1 MSLWSRIAN
10 IFRGDR
16 LRREIDEELQLHI
29 QEAIAEGRDPAEVHR
44 AFGSAL
50 RHGEES
56 RDVHL
61 IPWLDSLR
69 ADAVFAWRR
78 LNQAKV
84 VSAAAILSLA
94 LAIGA
99 CTATFR
105 LIDALFLRPLPVA
118 NADRLNVVAF
128 QNIGAIDRKL
138 EVYDSCS
145 YPMFRQMRADL
156 KDQAELIAIAYA
168 DRTDLTYASDQ
179 EMEKAYRQEV
189 SGWMFTAFGL
199 RPALGRLL
207 SEDDDR
213 IPGAHPV
220 AAISYD
226 YWDRRFGKDPHIVG
240 RTFRMADKLYEIV
253 GVAPE
258 GFTGTETGI
267 MTDVFIPM
275 MMKNP
280 HTLES
285 WNNFWLR
292 TLVQLKPGVDANL
305 VQEKLAATFHAIQVE
320 RAKGFK
326 GLTKPQLDRFFQE
339 KLLLQPAASGR
350 SNLQRDYGQSLT
362 ALGVL
367 VALVLVIA
375 CANVANLMT
384 ARAAARAREMALRV
398 SIGAGRSRLV
408 QLVLIESALLALL
421 ATIAGVLFAW
431 WAAPLVVSMVNW
443 RLALPAD
450 LRVLAFAVATT
461 VGVTLLFGLP
471 SALRA
476 AAVQPAGA
484 LKGGDDPHSRGRLMR
499 GLIAVQ
505 VAFCCLVLFVA
516 GLFVTTI
523 QRLSSQPTGFSPDR
537 ILNLEAVTHGPQPA
551 VYWDQVANHLR
562 SIPGVEMVAMSGWP
576 LMSGESS
583 VNSVSINGA
592 PPTDVLADYLGVS
605 PGWLGTM
612 KIPLLGG
619 RDFRLSDN
627 APAVAI
633 VNQSFAKQYFD
644 GVDPVGRFFDRVE
657 SVNGIGT
664 RARVEIVGYVR
675 DARYRDNMRL
685 AIRPTFYTPMHG
697 INATGDSQPLSRGN
711 FVVRT
716 SGSDPLTLA
725 SILRQEVPRARPE
738 FRVSNIRTQKEI
750 IESKTIRERLLAMLA
765 LFFAVVALLL
775 AGVGLYGV
783 LDYSVLQRR
792 REIGIRMAIGAPAGS
807 IVRGVTADAFV
818 MVLAGAFAGVGL
830 GLALARYIEA
840 LLYQVRPTDPFLLA
854 LPTLTILVAALL
866 AALPAV
872 IRAVR
877 IDPASMLRAE

>member
-1 MSLWSRIAN
+1 MSLWSRIVN
-10 IFRGDR
+10 VVRGDR
-16 LRREIDEELQLHI
+16 LRREVDEELQSHI
-29 QEAIAEGRDPAEVHR
+29 EEAIAEGRDPVEVQR
-44 AFGSAL
+44 TFGSAL

-56 RDVHL
+56 RDVRL

-69 ADAVFAWRR
+69 ADTVFAWRR
-78 LNQAKV
+78 LNQSKV
-84 VSAAAILSLA
+84 TSAAAILSLA

-118 NADRLNVVAF
+118 NADRLHVVAF
-128 QNIGAIDRKL
+128 QNVGAIDKK
-138 EVYDSCS
+138 EVLYDSCS
-145 YPMFRQMRADL
+145 YPMFRQMRADV
-156 KDQAELIAIAYA
+156 KDQAELIAVSYA
-168 DRTDLTYASDQ
+168 DRTDLTFAADP
-179 EMEKAYRQEV
+179 EMEKGYLQVV

-199 RPALGRLL
+199 RPAVGRLL
-207 SEDDDR
+207 TEDDDR
-213 IPGAHPV
+213 VPGAHPV
-220 AAISYD
+220 AVVSYD
-226 YWDRRFGKDPHIVG
+226 YWDRRFARDPHVVG
-240 RTFRMADKLYEIV
+240 RTFRMGDTLYEII

-258 GFTGTETGI
+258 GFTGTETGM
-267 MTDVFIPM
+267 MTDIFIPM

-292 TLVQLKPGVDANL
+292 TLVQLKPDVDANL
-305 VQEKLAATFHAIQVE
+305 VHEKLAATFHTIQVE

-326 GLTKPQLDRFFQE
+326 GLTEQQLDRFFQE

-350 SNLQRDYGQSLT
+350 SNLQRDYRQSLT

-367 VALVLVIA
+367 VALVLFIA

-408 QLVLIESALLALL
+408 QLVLMESALLALL
-421 ATIAGVLFAW
+421 ATIVGVLFAW
-431 WAAPLVVSMVNW
+431 WSAPLVVGMINS
-443 RLALPAD
+443 RLVLPAD
-450 LRVLAFAVATT
+450 LRVVAFALAMN

-476 AAVQPAGA
+476 SGVQPSGA
-484 LKGGDDPHSRGRLMR
+484 LKGGDDPHSRGRLMHA
-499 GLIAVQ
+499 LIAVQ
-505 VAFCCLVLFVA
+505 VAFCCIVLFIA
-516 GLFVTTI
+516 GLFVSTI
-523 QRLSSQPTGFSPDR
+523 QRLSTQPMGFSADR
-537 ILNLEAVTHGPQPA
+537 ILNLEALTHGPQPA
-551 VYWDQVANHLR
+551 VYWDQVASHLR
-562 SIPGVEMVAMSGWP
+562 SVPGVEMVAMSGWP

-605 PGWLGTM
+605 PDWLGTM

-619 RDFRLSDN
+619 RDFRLSDR

-633 VNQSFAKQYFD
+633 VNQSFAKQYFN
-644 GVDPVGRFFDRVE
+644 GIDPVGKFFERIE

-664 RARVEIVGYVR
+664 RAHVEIIGYVR
-675 DARYRDNMRL
+675 DARYRDNMRYP
-685 AIRPTFYTPMHG
+685 IRPTFYTPMYA
-697 INATGDSQPLSRGN
+697 ITAAGDSQPLSRGN

-716 SGSDPLTLA
+716 SSANPLTLA
-725 SILRQEVPRARPE
+725 SILRQEVPRASPE
-738 FRVSNIRTQKEI
+738 FRVSNIRTQNEI
-750 IESKTIRERLLAMLA
+750 IESKTVRERLLAMLA

-807 IVRGVTADAFV
+807 IVRVLTADAFL
-818 MVLAGAFAGVGL
+818 MVVAGAIAGVGL
-830 GLALARYIEA
+830 GLVSARYVES
-840 LLYQVRPTDPFLLA
+840 LLYQVKPTDVALLA
-854 LPTLTILVAALL
+854 LPAAAILAAALL

-877 IDPASMLRAE
+877 IDPVAMLRAE

>member
-10 IFRGDR
+10 VIRGER
-16 LRREIDEELQLHI
+16 LRREIDEELQSHV

-44 AFGSAL
+44 TFGSAL

-56 RDVHL
+56 RDVRL

-69 ADAVFAWRR
+69 ADTVFAWRR
-78 LNQAKV
+78 LNQSKV
-84 VSAAAILSLA
+84 TSAAAILSLA
-94 LAIGA
+94 LPIGA

-118 NADRLNVVAF
+118 NADRLHVLAFRNVGAF
-128 QNIGAIDRKL
+128 DAKDAL
-138 EVYDSCS
+138 YDSCS
-145 YPMFRQMRADL
+145 YPMFLQMRADV
-156 KDQAELIAIAYA
+156 KDQAELIAVSYA
-168 DRTDLTYASDQ
+168 DRTDLTYAADP
-179 EMEKAYRQEV
+179 EMEKASLQEV
-189 SGWMFTAFGL
+189 SGWMFTAFQL

-207 SEDDDR
+207 TEDDDR

-220 AAISYD
+220 AVLSYD
-226 YWDRRFGKDPHIVG
+226 YWDRRFGKDPHVVG
-240 RTFRMADKLYEIV
+240 STFRTGDNLYEII

-267 MTDVFIPM
+267 MTDIFIPM
-275 MMKNP
+275 MMNNP
-280 HTLES
+280 PTLES

-305 VQEKLAATFHAIQVE
+305 VHQKLAATFHTIQVE

-326 GLTKPQLDRFFQE
+326 GMTKLQLDRFFQE

-350 SNLQRDYGQSLT
+350 SNLQRDYRQSLT

-367 VALVLVIA
+367 VALVLLIA

-384 ARAAARAREMALRV
+384 ARAAARVREMALRV

-408 QLVLIESALLALL
+408 QLVLMESALLALL
-421 ATIAGVLFAW
+421 ATIAGMLFAW
-431 WAAPLVVSMVNW
+431 WSAPLVVGMVNW
-443 RLALPAD
+443 RLDLPAD
-450 LRVLAFAVATT
+450 FRVLAFALAIT

-476 AAVQPAGA
+476 SAVHPAGA
-484 LKGGDDPHSRGRLMR
+484 LKGGYDPHSRGRLMR

-505 VAFCCLVLFVA
+505 VAFCCMVLFVA
-516 GLFVTTI
+516 ALFVTTI
-523 QRLSSQPTGFSPDR
+523 QRLSSQPTGFSSDR
-537 ILNLEAVTHGPQPA
+537 ILNLETVSHGPQPP
-551 VYWDQVANHLR
+551 VYWDQVAAHLR
-562 SIPGVEMVAMSGWP
+562 SVPGVEIVAMSGWP

-583 VNSVSINGA
+583 INSISINGA
-592 PPTDVLADYLGVS
+592 PPTDVVADYLGVS
-605 PGWLGTM
+605 PGWLDTL
-612 KIPLLGG
+612 KIPLLEG

-633 VNQSFAKQYFD
+633 VNQAFAKQYFD
-644 GVDPVGRFFDRVE
+644 GANPVGKFFERIE

-664 RARVEIVGYVR
+664 RARVEVIGYVR
-675 DARYRDNMRL
+675 DARYRDNMRWP
-685 AIRPTFYTPMHG
+685 IRPTFYTPMHV
-697 INATGDSQPLSRGN
+697 TGAMGDLQPLSRGN

-716 SGSDPLTLA
+716 SSANPLALA

-738 FRVSNIRTQKEI
+738 FRVSNIRTQNEI
-750 IESKTIRERLLAMLA
+750 IESKTIRERLLAMLG

-792 REIGIRMAIGAPAGS
+792 REIGIRMAVGAPAGS
-807 IVRGVTADAFV
+807 IVRGVTADAFL
-818 MVLAGAFAGVGL
+818 MVLAGALAGVGL
-830 GLALARYIEA
+830 GLVSARYVEA
-840 LLYQVRPTDPFLLA
+840 LLYQVKRTDVVLLA
-854 LPTLTILVAALL
+854 LPTATILGAALL

-877 IDPASMLRAE
+877 IDPAAMLREE

>member
-10 IFRGDR
+10 VIRSER
-16 LRREIDEELQLHI
+16 LRRDIDEEMQSHI
-29 QEAIAEGRDPAEVHR
+29 QEAIAEGRDPAEVQR
-44 AFGSAL
+44 MLGSVL
-50 RHGEES
+50 RYGEES
-56 RDVHL
+56 RDVRL

-69 ADAVFAWRR
+69 ADTVFAWRR

-84 VSAAAILSLA
+84 TSAAAILSLA
-94 LAIGA
+94 LAVGA

-105 LIDALFLRPLPVA
+105 LIDALFMRPLPVA
-118 NADRLNVVAF
+118 NADRLHVIAF
-128 QNIGAIDRKL
+128 QNVGPIDG
-138 EVYDSCS
+138 EVAVYDSCS
-145 YPMFRQMRADL
+145 YPMFRQMRSDV
-156 KDQAELIAIAYA
+156 KNQAELIAVSYA
-168 DRTDLTYASDQ
+168 ERTDLTYASDQ
-179 EMEKAYRQEV
+179 EMEKAYQQFV
-189 SGWMFTAFGL
+189 SGRMFTAFEL
-199 RPALGRLL
+199 HPALGRLL
-207 SEDDDR
+207 TGDDDR
-213 IPGAHPV
+213 IPGAHAV
-220 AAISYD
+220 AVVSYD
-226 YWDRRFGKDPHIVG
+226 YWDRRFGKDPHVVG
-240 RTFRMADKLYEIV
+240 RTFRMGDNLYEII

-267 MTDVFIPM
+267 MTDIFIPM

-292 TLVQLKPGVDANL
+292 TLVQLKPGVSVNL
-305 VQEKLAATFHAIQVE
+305 VHQKLVATFHAIQVE

-326 GLTKPQLDRFFQE
+326 GMTKPQLDRFFRE
-339 KLLLQPAASGR
+339 TLLLQPAPSGR
-350 SNLQRDYGQSLT
+350 SSLQRDYRQSLT

-367 VALVLVIA
+367 VALVLLIA

-408 QLVLIESALLALL
+408 QLVLMESALIALL

-431 WAAPLVVSMVNW
+431 WSAPLVVAMINW

-450 LRVLAFAVATT
+450 LRVLAFAVAIT

-476 AAVQPAGA
+476 WAVQPAGA
-484 LKGGDDPHSRGRLMR
+484 LKGGDDPHTRGRLMR
-499 GLIAVQ
+499 VLIAVQ
-505 VAFCCLVLFVA
+505 VAFCCMVLFVA

-523 QRLSSQPTGFSPDR
+523 RRLSSQPTGFSSDR

-551 VYWDQVANHLR
+551 FYWDQVAAHLR
-562 SIPGVEMVAMSGWP
+562 SVPGVEMVAMSGWP

-605 PGWLGTM
+605 PGWLDTL
-612 KIPLLGG
+612 KIPLLEG
-619 RDFRLSDN
+619 RDFRSSDN

-633 VNQSFAKQYFD
+633 VNQAFAKQYFD
-644 GVDPVGRFFDRVE
+644 GVDPVGKFFERIE

-664 RARVEIVGYVR
+664 RARVEIIGYVR
-675 DARYRDNMRL
+675 DARYRDNMRHP
-685 AIRPTFYTPMHG
+685 IRPTFYTPMHAIG
-697 INATGDSQPLSRGN
+697 ATGDSQPLSRGN

-716 SGSDPLTLA
+716 SSASPLTLA

-738 FRVSNIRTQKEI
+738 FRVSNIRTQNEI

-807 IVRGVTADAFV
+807 IVRGVTEDAFL
-818 MVLAGAFAGVGL
+818 MVLAGAIAGVGL
-830 GLALARYIEA
+830 GLALPRYIEA
-840 LLYQVRPTDPFLLA
+840 LLYQVKPTDATLLA
-854 LPTLTILVAALL
+854 FPAVTILAAALL

-877 IDPASMLRAE
+877 IDPAAMLRAE